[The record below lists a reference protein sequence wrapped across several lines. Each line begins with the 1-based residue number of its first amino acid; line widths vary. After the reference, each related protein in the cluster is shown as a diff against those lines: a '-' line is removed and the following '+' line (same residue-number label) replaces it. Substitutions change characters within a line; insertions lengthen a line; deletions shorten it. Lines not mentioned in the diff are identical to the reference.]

1 MQSKII
7 DFIDKHVEPE
17 GLRNFLYVLFGLGII
32 AEWIIFGPDGERHS
46 W

>member
-7 DFIDKHVEPE
+7 DFIDKHVSNEAV
-17 GLRNFLYVLFGLGII
+17 RNFLYVLFGVGILL
-32 AEWIIFGPDGERHS
+32 EWLIFGPDGERHR